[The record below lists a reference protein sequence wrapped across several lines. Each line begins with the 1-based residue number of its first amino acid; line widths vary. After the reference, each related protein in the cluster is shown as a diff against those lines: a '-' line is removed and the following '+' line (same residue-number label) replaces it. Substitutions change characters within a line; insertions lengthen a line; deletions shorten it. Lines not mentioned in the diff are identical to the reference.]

1 MRAIPWS
8 RLLLAV
14 LLTLPAC
21 TGSYD
26 EAEGTKYTDPAG
38 WSVEVA
44 EGWHIL
50 HFDTS
55 KVGASSSG
63 TQISNVELPPP
74 QIEPGLPIQVSGLAL
89 PEQGVG
95 VIVATDED
103 PKIVQLPPTE
113 MPTPPLSLSDFNE
126 GSATGGGPVFSFLWF
141 DANGQPLIVTIKR
154 GAGTTS
160 EDQKALEGL
169 IRSLRLQD

>member
-1 MRAIPWS
+1 LWS
-8 RLLLAV
+8 AV
-14 LLTLPAC
+14 LVAMLATLPAC
-21 TGSYD
+21 TRGDGEVEGSN
-26 EAEGTKYTDPAG
+26 YTDPAG
-38 WSVEVA
+38 WSVEVP
-44 EGWHIL
+44 EGWHTL
-50 HFDTS
+50 HFETS
-55 KVGASSSG
+55 KAGASSSG
-63 TQISNVELPPP
+63 TQISNVELPLSK
-74 QIEPGLPIQVSGLAL
+74 IEPGLPIQVIGLAL

-95 VIVATDED
+95 VIVVTDED
-103 PKIVQLPPTE
+103 PENVQLPPAE

-160 EDQKALEGL
+160 EDQKALEDL